1 MLYSG
6 SVTIVCVLNQTTTF
20 DLINVTKISTS
31 DSRDEIAQI
40 SNNGNV
46 NQISA
51 DDNIVVTYTLS
62 VITITLNNVSCSDEG
77 VFRVAVLLGDEL
89 AITQTAI
96 TIHR

>member
-6 SVTIVCVLNQTTTF
+6 SVTIVCVLNQTATF

-31 DSRDEIAQI
+31 DLKVEIARI

-51 DDNIVVTYTLS
+51 DDHIVVTYTMS
-62 VITITLNNVSCSDEG
+62 VITITLNNASCSDEG
-77 VFRVAVLLGDEL
+77 VFRVTALSGDER
-89 AITQTAI
+89 AIAQTAI
-96 TIHR
+96 TIQR

>member
-20 DLINVTKISTS
+20 DLINVTKLSTS
-31 DSRDEIAQI
+31 DSRDEIARI
-40 SNNGNV
+40 SNDGNV

-51 DDNIVVTYTLS
+51 DDNIVVTYTMS

-77 VFRVAVLLGDEL
+77 VLRVAALLGDQL
-89 AITQTAI
+89 AIAQTAI

>member
-31 DSRDEIAQI
+31 DSRDEIARI
-40 SNNGNV
+40 SNDGNV

-51 DDNIVVTYTLS
+51 DDNIVVTYTMS

-77 VFRVAVLLGDEL
+77 VLRVAALLGDQL
-89 AITQTAI
+89 AIAQTAI

>member
-20 DLINVTKISTS
+20 DLINVTKISTL
-31 DSRDEIAQI
+31 DSRDEIARI
-40 SNNGNV
+40 SKDGNV
-46 NQISA
+46 NKISA

-62 VITITLNNVSCSDEG
+62 VITIILNNVSCSDEG
-77 VFRVAVLLGDEL
+77 VFRVAALLGDEL
-89 AITQTAI
+89 AIAQTAI